1 MSKFYFI
8 VWLRWALRVS
18 LCSLLLAAFFSFAIT
33 LYTYV
38 SQGLVEIT
46 PEVSA
51 ALFDI
56 FGFWFGIFWAFTL
69 LLALFRSLK
78 YIFNTCINGY
88 EFKLL
93 TCASVK
99 DKSKEEEVIEDIGY
113 GDLVK
118 VWRRWFML
126 NIWLVGSFMIIALV
140 FTNIFTSY
148 DGVFEW
154 FNIYW
159 LFGFILLSGYFS
171 FVLLASKCKKVKIS
185 KC

>member
-1 MSKFYFI
+1 MSRFYFVI
-8 VWLRWALRVS
+8 WLRWAIRVS
-18 LCSLLLAAFFSFAIT
+18 LCSLLLAAFFSSVIT
-33 LYTYV
+33 LYIYV

-46 PEVSA
+46 SEVSD
-51 ALFDI
+51 ALLDI
-56 FGFWFGIFWAFTL
+56 FRFWFRIVWAFTL

-78 YIFNTCINGY
+78 YIFNICINGY

-93 TCASVK
+93 TCSSVK
-99 DKSKEEEVIEDIGY
+99 DKSKEEEVIENIGY
-113 GDLVK
+113 GDLLK

-126 NIWLVGSFMIIALV
+126 NIWLVGSLMIIALV

-148 DGVFEW
+148 DGVFDW

-159 LFGFILLSGYFS
+159 LFGFILFGGYFS
-171 FVLLASKCKKVKIS
+171 FMLLGSKCKKVKIK

>member
-1 MSKFYFI
+1 MSRFYLVI
-8 VWLRWALRVS
+8 WLRWVIRLS
-18 LCSLLLAAFFSFAIT
+18 ICSLTLAAFFSFLIT
-33 LYTYV
+33 FYV
-38 SQGLVEIT
+38 YISHGLAQLS
-46 PEVSA
+46 PEVIA
-51 ALFDI
+51 ALRDVFK
-56 FGFWFGIFWAFTL
+56 FWFPIVWSLTL

-78 YIFNTCINGY
+78 YVFNVCINGY

-93 TCASVK
+93 TCSSVK
-99 DKSKEEEVIEDIGY
+99 DKSKEDETIENIGY

-118 VWRRWFML
+118 VWRKWFML
-126 NIWLVGSFMIIALV
+126 NIWLIGSFMVIALI

-148 DGVFEW
+148 SGVFDW

-171 FVLLASKCKKVKIS
+171 FILLGSRCKKVKIS

>member
-1 MSKFYFI
+1 MRNFYFI
-8 VWLRWALRVS
+8 LWLKWAVRLTI
-18 LCSLLLAAFFSFAIT
+18 CSVVLAVFFAFIVTAY
-33 LYTYV
+33 LYI
-38 SQGLVEIT
+38 SQGMPSLNM
-46 PEVSA
+46 EVSE
-51 ALFDI
+51 ALFKI
-56 FGFWFGIFWAFTL
+56 FKFWFPFFWSLSL

-78 YIFNTCINGY
+78 YIFNSCINGY

-93 TCASVK
+93 TCSSVL
-99 DKSKEEEVIEDIGY
+99 DKNTDDEFIQTIGY

-126 NIWLVGSFMIIALV
+126 NIWLVGSFMILALIY
-140 FTNIFTSY
+140 TNLFTSFN
-148 DGVFEW
+148 GVFGW

-171 FVLLASKCKKVKIS
+171 FILLGSRCKKVKIV